1 MNTIHFADIVPMAQ
15 SLHDVKK
22 GMVINMYSAKNKKIT
37 FNTLI
42 FILKVFFAIIM
53 FSPIIWVFTGSF
65 KNLTEFTTSS
75 SFAPKNFTLENY
87 QYIFV
92 NSNYLIYLR
101 NTVILMAG
109 TTIGTLLS
117 SALVAYPLAR
127 MDFPGKNVIFAIIIG
142 TMMIP
147 NIALIIPQYIM
158 FGKIGWLDSLL
169 PMIVPAFFAYP
180 YNVFLFRQFFRSIP
194 KELDEAATIDGCSR
208 IGIFT
213 KVLVP
218 LSKPTFVTIGI
229 LSCVFWW
236 NELTQPVFYT
246 NSDTWRTL
254 TIALMTTF
262 MYTSGNAFV
271 INWPSI
277 MAASTLM
284 IVPPMLLYLF
294 GSKFLVEGIKT
305 SGLKG

>member
-1 MNTIHFADIVPMAQ
+1 MN
-15 SLHDVKK
+15 
-22 GMVINMYSAKNKKIT
+22 SAKGKKT
-37 FNTLI
+37 TERVL
-42 FILKVFFAIIM
+42 VFLVKIMVAVIM
-53 FSPIIWVFTGSF
+53 FSPIIWVFSGSF
-65 KNLTEFTTSS
+65 KTLTEFTTSS
-75 SFAPKNFTLENY
+75 NIIPKKATLENFD
-87 QYIFV
+87 YIF
-92 NSNYLIYLR
+92 NHSNYFVYVR
-101 NTVILMAG
+101 NTVLLMFG
-109 TTIGTLLS
+109 TTVGTLLS
-117 SALVAYPLAR
+117 SSLVAYPLAR
-127 MDFPGKNVIFAIIIG
+127 MDFPGKNVIFAVIVG

-194 KELDEAATIDGCSR
+194 KELDEAATIDGCSKM
-208 IGIFT
+208 GVFF

-218 LSKPTFVTIGI
+218 LSKPTFVTIGV

-236 NELTQPVFYT
+236 NELTQPVFYI
-246 NSDTWRTL
+246 NSDKWRTL

-277 MAASTLM
+277 MAASALM
-284 IVPPMLLYLF
+284 IVPPMVLYLF

>member
-1 MNTIHFADIVPMAQ
+1 MTIYV
-15 SLHDVKK
+15 L
-22 GMVINMYSAKNKKIT
+22 KI
-37 FNTLI
+37 I
-42 FILKVFFAIIM
+42 IAIIM
-53 FSPIIWVFTGSF
+53 FTPIIWIFTGGF

-75 SFAPKNFTLENY
+75 NIMPQEITLKNFE
-87 QYIFV
+87 YIFI
-92 NSNYLIYLR
+92 NSNFYSYVK
-101 NTVILMAG
+101 NTVILMMF
-109 TTIGTLLS
+109 TTIGTIFS
-117 SALVAYPLAR
+117 SALVVYPLAR
-127 MDFPGKNVIFAIIIG
+127 MEFKGKNLIFSIIIG

-180 YNVFLFRQFFRSIP
+180 YNVFLLRQFFRSIP
-194 KELDEAATIDGCSR
+194 RELDEAAIIDGCGKVGVFFR
-208 IGIFT
+208 I
-213 KVLVP
+213 LVP
-218 LSKPTFVTIGI
+218 LSRSTFVTIGV

-236 NELTQPVFYT
+236 NELTQPVFYI
-246 NSDTWRTL
+246 NSDKFRTL

-277 MAASTLM
+277 MAAATLM
-284 IVPPMLLYLF
+284 IIPPMVLYLC

>member
-1 MNTIHFADIVPMAQ
+1 
-15 SLHDVKK
+15 
-22 GMVINMYSAKNKKIT
+22 MYSAKAKKRAGRISI
-37 FNTLI
+37 L
-42 FILKVFFAIIM
+42 ILKILVAFIM
-53 FSPIIWVFTGSF
+53 FSPIIWVFSGSF
-65 KNLTEFTTSS
+65 KTLTEFTTSS
-75 SFAPKNFTLENY
+75 NIIPKNFTWENFR
-87 QYIFV
+87 YIFN
-92 NSNYLIYLR
+92 NSNYFLYVR
-101 NTVILMAG
+101 NTVLLMGGA
-109 TTIGTLLS
+109 TLGTLIS
-117 SALVAYPLAR
+117 SSLVAYPLAR
-127 MDFPGKNVIFAIIIG
+127 MEFAGKNVIFAIIVG

-169 PMIVPAFFAYP
+169 PMIIPACFAYP

-194 KELDEAATIDGCSR
+194 KELDESAYIDGCSKM
-208 IGIFT
+208 GVFF

-218 LSKPTFVTIGI
+218 LSKPTFATIGV

-236 NELTQPVFYT
+236 NELTQPVFYI
-246 NSDTWRTL
+246 NSDQWRTL

-277 MAASTLM
+277 MAACTLM
-284 IVPPMLLYLF
+284 IIPPMILYLC
-294 GSKFLVEGIKT
+294 GSRFLVEGIKT

>member
-1 MNTIHFADIVPMAQ
+1 MKIKGETSMRT
-15 SLHDVKK
+15 LKGKK
-22 GMVINMYSAKNKKIT
+22 RSAEI
-37 FNTLI
+37 LI
-42 FILKVFFAIIM
+42 FILKILVAFIM
-53 FSPIIWVFTGSF
+53 FCPIIWVFSGSF
-65 KNLTEFTTSS
+65 KDLAEFTTSPGII
-75 SFAPKNFTLENY
+75 PKKPTLENFS
-87 QYIFV
+87 YIFN
-92 NSNYLIYLR
+92 NSNYFIYIR
-101 NTVILMAG
+101 NTVLLMTL
-109 TTIGTLLS
+109 TTFGTLIS
-117 SALVAYPLAR
+117 SSLVAYPLAR
-127 MDFPGKNVIFAIIIG
+127 MNFWGKNVIFAIIVG

-194 KELDEAATIDGCSR
+194 KELDEAATIDGCNKAGVFFN
-208 IGIFT
+208 I
-213 KVLVP
+213 LVP
-218 LSKPTFVTIGI
+218 ISKPVFITIGM

-236 NELTQPVFYT
+236 NELTQPVFFI
-246 NSDTWRTL
+246 NSDKWRTL

-284 IVPPMLLYLF
+284 IIPPMVLYLF
-294 GSKFLVEGIKT
+294 GSKFLVGGIKT
-305 SGLKG
+305 SGLK